1 MYEVLYIESYIVMVK
16 VFLRWPPFQSVTLCF
31 QDSNENKL
39 PSNSYSLDVLPIS
52 ETFVSK
58 PSLKPVYC
66 PQTVAQH
73 CKFYNSKTEFVLSV
87 PTTSD

>member
-52 ETFVSK
+52 ETFV
-58 PSLKPVYC
+58 
-66 PQTVAQH
+66 
-73 CKFYNSKTEFVLSV
+73 
-87 PTTSD
+87 